1 MPKRLDSLS
10 RLPCSPVS
18 FHSTLVANCRDVLQN
33 PDLIF
38 ENIARVKR
46 LVDTIKYRGPVAFAG
61 DCTKLRPRLSYSNSF
76 GGHVLGTTL
85 PLEECKVD
93 SGEDIEGIIKRT
105 KDSKAVASQ
114 VRTIMAK
121 VVFVSLLYVYLSFLN
136 IYFSFKVP
144 IPVIGPGIIVA
155 LLPMTGND
163 NATAIHA

>member
-1 MPKRLDSLS
+1 MLTFLFR
-10 RLPCSPVS
+10 R
-18 FHSTLVANCRDVLQN
+18 TLVAHCGDVLQN

-46 LVDTIKYRGPVAFAG
+46 VVDAIKYQGPIAFAG

-93 SGEDIEGIIKRT
+93 CADDIDRIIKRA
-105 KDSKAVASQ
+105 KEAKAVGSQ

-121 VVFVSLLYVYLSFLN
+121 VFPSFSLPVEWDTWLN
-136 IYFSFKVP
+136 LLFEQDSTP
-144 IPVIGPGIIVA
+144 RGPWNHRRA
-155 LLPMTGND
+155 LD
-163 NATAIHA
+163 DDRK